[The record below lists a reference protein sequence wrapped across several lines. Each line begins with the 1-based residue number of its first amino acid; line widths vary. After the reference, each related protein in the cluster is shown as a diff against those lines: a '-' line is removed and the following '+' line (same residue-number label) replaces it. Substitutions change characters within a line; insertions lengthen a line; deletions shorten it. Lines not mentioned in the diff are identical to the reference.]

1 MRIIFDLE
9 SNGLLEALDTIH
21 CIAYVDLDTK
31 DKEIQVSTGI
41 ESVLEL
47 LEDANEIIGHNI
59 VRFDIPAI
67 QKVYP
72 KFNPKG
78 KVTDTLVLSQLIK
91 ANLYNDDFSN
101 VTLPPEFLKRMYGS
115 HSLKAWGMRMS
126 NLKDDY
132 SGGWE
137 ECNEEMLKYCK
148 QDVGV
153 TQDLYNL
160 LMAENFSEESI
171 ELEHSLNEICY
182 RIGNNGWY
190 FDVESASNLYAKLAQ
205 RRVTLESELTTLF
218 PNWIV
223 ETPFTPKVNN
233 KNLGYVKGELFIKK
247 KEIQFNPNSRKHI
260 YKCLKD
266 KYGWKPKK
274 WTPSGEAKIDE
285 SVLITLPYPEA
296 KKLAEMF
303 MLTKRIS
310 QLAEG
315 NQAWLK
321 LCGTDNYLKHTL
333 ISNGAVSGRCC
344 HRSPNLAQVPSV
356 RAKYGK
362 ECRSLFTAPEGY
374 SIVGA
379 DLDALELRC
388 LAHWLDDGNE
398 YFRQILEG
406 DIHSFNQKS
415 AGLETRDQAKTFI
428 YSLIFGGGDLLI
440 GKIVGGNSKD
450 GKKLKAEFDRAVP
463 AFKSLK
469 RELARAYKA
478 KGYIKGLDGR
488 KLYVRSEHKLLSQ
501 LLQSTGAIIS
511 KKWVQKV
518 DQLITK
524 EKLDAR
530 ICGFIHDEIQIR
542 TLNKEAE
549 YVGDISRRMAKEAG
563 NYWEMQ
569 ISAGSTIG
577 SSWADTH

>member
-31 DKEIQVSTGI
+31 DKEIQVSTNI

-101 VTLPPEFLKRMYGS
+101 VALPPEFLKRMYGS

-137 ECNEEMLKYCK
+137 KCNEEMLKYCK

-153 TQDLYNL
+153 TQDLYDL
-160 LMAENFSEESI
+160 LMAEDFSEESI

-190 FDVESASNLYAKLAQ
+190 FDVEAASNLYAKLAQ
-205 RRVTLESELTTLF
+205 RRVTLESELATLF

-303 MLTKRIS
+303 LLTKRIS

-321 LCGTDNYLKHTL
+321 LCGKDNYLKHTL

-344 HRSPNLAQVPSV
+344 HRSPNLSAIPSV

-398 YFRQILEG
+398 YYRQILGG
-406 DIHSFNQKS
+406 DIHTFNQKS

-440 GKIVGGNSKD
+440 GKIVGGNSRD
-450 GKKLKAEFDRAVP
+450 GKKLKADFDRAVP

-518 DQLITK
+518 DQCITK
-524 EKLDAR
+524 ENLDAR

-549 YVGDISRRMAKEAG
+549 YVGNISRRMAEEAG
-563 NYWEMQ
+563 NYWKMQ
-569 ISAGSTIG
+569 ITAGSTIG